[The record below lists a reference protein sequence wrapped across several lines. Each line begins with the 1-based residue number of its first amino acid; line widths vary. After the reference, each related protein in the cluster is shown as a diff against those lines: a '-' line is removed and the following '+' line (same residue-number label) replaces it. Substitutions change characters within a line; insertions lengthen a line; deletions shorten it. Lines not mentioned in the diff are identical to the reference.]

1 MFMYNEQG
9 LRAVVDCARI
19 AGWVGDDRNAR
30 HTRRTNDDDDNE
42 DEDDNRPSERMV
54 MAVELL
60 AHL

>member
-1 MFMYNEQG
+1 
-9 LRAVVDCARI
+9 
-19 AGWVGDDRNAR
+19 VGDDRNAR